1 MCQSSAL
8 HASGALLTL
17 FLSQNCFCMRGL
29 TILCSAFL
37 FGINPLS
44 QILSQNYLPKMSVLC
59 PVDSTFTWSLRMSR
73 SGHISVLYFFKLNT
87 ISSNSLIQLWFSEE
101 NVMYSFYGRC
111 CHFPLIDVFVFV
123 FCFFFWTPL
132 LFHEAYA
139 GIYDGISTQGWFIG
153 LMCAVAL
160 LTLLLLTICFV
171 RRNKGGKY
179 SGKLIYCPSAMF
191 AC

>member
-44 QILSQNYLPKMSVLC
+44 QILSQNYLPKMSILC

-123 FCFFFWTPL
+123 FCFFFEL
-132 LFHEAYA
+132 LFCFMKPMLAFTM
-139 GIYDGISTQGWFIG
+139 GFPPRGG
-153 LMCAVAL
+153 LLDWCVPL
-160 LTLLLLTICFV
+160 P
-171 RRNKGGKY
+171 Y
-179 SGKLIYCPSAMF
+179 SPYC
-191 AC
+191 C

>member
-123 FCFFFWTPL
+123 FCFFLNSSSVSWSLCWHLRWDFHPGVVYWT
-132 LFHEAYA
+132 
-139 GIYDGISTQGWFIG
+139 DV
-153 LMCAVAL
+153 CRC
-160 LTLLLLTICFV
+160 LTHPTAANYMLCQ
-171 RRNKGGKY
+171 KK
-179 SGKLIYCPSAMF
+179 
-191 AC
+191 